1 MDCNPNDMLD
11 GRTHTSQVQDVSKQ
25 AWRLFCSHGTVLFY
39 IARHPDC
46 TISDIADALVVT
58 PRTVWGLIGD
68 LKRAG
73 LVNFRREGKRH
84 QYTVNRSGR
93 FPDPLISHLTLDQAL
108 KAIGGES
115 DQDDHPQR
123 AAASG
128 PARPA
133 NANVKALLE
142 GAPLCVNKQ

>member
-1 MDCNPNDMLD
+1 MDNNPNDMLD

-46 TISDIADALVVT
+46 TISDIADALAVT

-73 LVNFRREGKRH
+73 LVNFRREGKQH
-84 QYTVNRSGR
+84 YYTVNRSGR

-115 DQDDHPQR
+115 DRLDPR
-123 AAASG
+123 GAGASTTTG
-128 PARPA
+128 ETRNERVEA
-133 NANVKALLE
+133 VLE
-142 GAPLCVNKQ
+142 GTPLV

>member
-1 MDCNPNDMLD
+1 MDCDPNDVLD
-11 GRTHTSQVQDVSKQ
+11 GRTHISQVQDVSKQ

-46 TISDIADALVVT
+46 TISDIADALAVT

-68 LKRAG
+68 LKHAG
-73 LVNFRREGKRH
+73 LVNFRRKGRRH
-84 QYTVNRSGR
+84 YYTINRAGR

-115 DQDDHPQR
+115 DRLDLAGQAR
-123 AAASG
+123 AGDVLRSAVITGTSAGS
-128 PARPA
+128 
-133 NANVKALLE
+133 VLL
-142 GAPLCVNKQ
+142 

>member
-39 IARHPDC
+39 IANHPDC
-46 TISDIADALVVT
+46 TISDIADALAVT

-73 LVNFRREGKRH
+73 LVNFRRDGRRH
-84 QYTVNRSGR
+84 HYTINRSGR

-108 KAIGGES
+108 KAIEGES
-115 DQDDHPQR
+115 NRLDTANHAGAGELLR
-123 AAASG
+123 SAA
-128 PARPA
+128 
-133 NANVKALLE
+133 VT
-142 GAPLCVNKQ
+142 